1 MSLLKPAVSKLK
13 VAMVCSLGFFLL
25 VWIAAVINNYTNG
38 YFFYLGI
45 QPRHP
50 SSLWHVVTAPFLH
63 ANFGHLLSNTV
74 PGVLFAFLVAW
85 SGYRTFF
92 EVTGISM
99 VVGGMGVWL
108 FGGAD
113 SNHIGASG
121 LIYGW
126 LAYLIVRGIFNR
138 SWLQFFVGVALAS
151 TYSGLIWG
159 VFPGQPDISWQGH
172 LFGALAGILAAS
184 IITSDD
190 PKKPG
195 STSQKDTQGTQV
207 TQAGPPSHYRYP
219 YE

>member
-1 MSLLKPAVSKLK
+1 MSLIKPAVSKLK
-13 VAMVCSLGFFLL
+13 VALICSLSFFLL
-25 VWIAAVINNYTNG
+25 VWVAAVINNYSSG
-38 YFFYLGI
+38 YFYYLGI
-45 QPRHP
+45 QPREL
-50 SSLWHVVTAPFLH
+50 SSVWHIVTAPFLH
-63 ANFGHLLSNTV
+63 ASFAHLLSNTV

-92 EVTGISM
+92 EVTGIAM
-99 VVGGMGVWL
+99 VVGGLGVWL

-113 SNHIGASG
+113 SNHVGASG

-138 SWLQFFVGVALAS
+138 SWRQFLVGVFLAS

-184 IITSDD
+184 VITSDD
-190 PKKPG
+190 PAKP
-195 STSQKDTQGTQV
+195 SPKPTKSPQNNQVIAPSQ
-207 TQAGPPSHYRYP
+207 YRYP

>member
-1 MSLLKPAVSKLK
+1 MSLVKPAVSKLK
-13 VAMVCSLGFFLL
+13 VALICSLSFFLV
-25 VWIAAVINNYTNG
+25 VWVAAVINNYSHG
-38 YFFYLGI
+38 YFYYLGI
-45 QPRHP
+45 QPRES
-50 SSLWHVVTAPFLH
+50 SSLWHIVTAPFLH

-99 VVGGMGVWL
+99 VVGGLGVWL

-113 SNHIGASG
+113 SNHVGASG

-126 LAYLIVRGIFNR
+126 LAYLIVRGLFNR
-138 SWLQFFVGVALAS
+138 SWRQFFVGLFLAFS
-151 TYSGLIWG
+151 YSGLIWG

-184 IITSDD
+184 VITSDD
-190 PKKPG
+190 PDKPTSGSKKNPQG
-195 STSQKDTQGTQV
+195 NQVVAPSQ
-207 TQAGPPSHYRYP
+207 YRYP